1 MMELQPQGRAR
12 LHLAVACAVLAL
24 AACGPVGPIPGGK
37 LEGEVVAEPVDDW
50 SFTNPHETIQLET
63 RLEDPHSVTVWCVA
77 QEGRLYIPSRHPEK
91 KRWVQHVAEDAR
103 VRVRVADR
111 IYPASIAR
119 VTDRAELEAVVP
131 LLIRKYE
138 LDPPDAEEEKDV
150 WVFRVESR
158 PPPIQ

>member
-1 MMELQPQGRAR
+1 MDLQPPGRTR
-12 LHLAVACAVLAL
+12 LHLAVACAVFAV
-24 AACGPVGPIPGGK
+24 AACGPIGPIPGGK
-37 LEGEVVAEPVDDW
+37 LEGEVVAEPVEDW
-50 SFTNPHETIQLET
+50 SFTNPHETVQLET

-91 KRWVQHVAEDAR
+91 KRWVQYVAEDAR
-103 VRVRVADR
+103 VRVGVDDR
-111 IYPASIAR
+111 IYPARIAR

-150 WVFRVESR
+150 WVFRVES
-158 PPPIQ
+158 PQASIN